1 MHLNLSMRSR
11 LLLAGVLVL
20 CLALVLLVVVERY
33 LLNSGQDELIRDVVI
48 VSAVALALTLVFT
61 LMLYVWLTRG
71 LRRLA
76 DASARLAAGEL
87 DVRLPAQRDGNDD
100 EIGKLSAAFNAM
112 AGALSSRIEAA
123 AAGEARFTAIAD
135 YSYDC
140 ELWA

>member
-61 LMLYVWLTRG
+61 LMLYV
-71 LRRLA
+71 
-76 DASARLAAGEL
+76 
-87 DVRLPAQRDGNDD
+87 
-100 EIGKLSAAFNAM
+100 
-112 AGALSSRIEAA
+112 
-123 AAGEARFTAIAD
+123 
-135 YSYDC
+135 
-140 ELWA
+140 